1 MATLPSSSIRHSSAV
16 SPMRSITSSVV
27 STMLLLLLPPSSRYS
42 RAAYSM
48 YFAQPSSE
56 MENTWLHASPSRLH
70 AASSNRSPAMHPLR
84 LFTTREGRLPLNIAT
99 DSSNHCFTAAV
110 FSVSAVSSRARP
122 SDIRSSR
129 LPLILA
135 KAALAVWSFKSRLLK
150 SSSMPRSRMAD
161 SSGDSSPATTSGASS
176 V

>member
-1 MATLPSSSIRHSSAV
+1 M
-16 SPMRSITSSVV
+16 
-27 STMLLLLLPPSSRYS
+27 
-42 RAAYSM
+42 
-48 YFAQPSSE
+48 QQ
-56 MENTWLHASPSRLH
+56 
-70 AASSNRSPAMHPLR
+70 LR
-84 LFTTREGRLPLNIAT
+84 LFTTREGRLPPNMEI

-122 SDIRSSR
+122 SAIRSSR
-129 LPLILA
+129 LPLSLE
-135 KAALAVWSFKSRLLK
+135 KAALAVWSFRSRLLK